1 MKELPPSIPILTAH
15 EIRHTYGTYLRR
27 HGVDIYTI
35 QKLLGHKNISVTS
48 EIYVHNEMETLRTA
62 LNDI

>member
-1 MKELPPSIPILTAH
+1 MKGLPPSIPILTAH

-48 EIYVHNEMETLRTA
+48 EIYVHNEIGTLKTV
-62 LNDI
+62 LKNI